1 MRCQKTTPAEKT
13 HLSFQQSRKGEI
25 ELTVRQADIKDFERI
40 QSFSKQAAGLHIQN
54 RPDIFKASPEISK
67 SEFKRLLKDKN
78 IFILVAEQNG
88 EIVGYCKLRMLTCS
102 VSNET
107 LTARAVGL
115 IDEFFVDEK
124 HRRQGIG
131 TEFFGG
137 VKAFAMSK
145 GAQSIELYVWSF
157 NEPARKLYESLGMK
171 TQRTLMELKL

>member
-1 MRCQKTTPAEKT
+1 M
-13 HLSFQQSRKGEI
+13 
-25 ELTVRQADIKDFERI
+25 TVRQADIKDFERI

-54 RPDIFKASPEISK
+54 RPDIFKAAPEISK

-88 EIVGYCKLRMLTCS
+88 EIVGCCKLRFISSGGDVLTPRT
-102 VSNET
+102 V
-107 LTARAVGL
+107 AF

-171 TQRTLMELKL
+171 PQRTLMELKL